1 MSIFF
6 YFWHNLA
13 KYLNYDIFFGQ
24 VNNKKI
30 QNIREVVWKII
41 DTDISLKKDLLRG
54 IINVRSLAKY
64 IIGTQN
70 IDASLDAVISAI
82 RRHDKGQENKGESYS
97 VYDVLKQARISTRTN
112 MSSLL
117 LKRTDDVKTRLGRPD
132 KLIDYP
138 GHETIRVLEGAQAL
152 TLIFDRKNFEKM
164 KSLFTERVILE
175 ENKKVGMIE
184 INYPRI
190 LKKTPG
196 VFLIV
201 FNELAENGISV
212 IDSLMS
218 SNEHIILV
226 EEEKLL
232 KAFELIYDL
241 CKS

>member
-1 MSIFF
+1 M
-6 YFWHNLA
+6 A
-13 KYLNYDIFFGQ
+13 G
-24 VNNKKI
+24 KKI
-30 QNIREVVWKII
+30 QNIREFVWKII
-41 DTDISLKKDLLRG
+41 DMDISLKKDLLRDV
-54 IINVRSLAKY
+54 INVRSLAKH
-64 IIGTQN
+64 ILSTQK

-82 RRHDKGQENKGESYS
+82 RRYDKAPENKGEAYS

-117 LKRTDDVKTRLGRPD
+117 LKRTDEVKTKLGRPD
-132 KLIDYP
+132 KLMDFQ
-138 GHETIRVLEGAQAL
+138 GHETIRVLEGSQAL
-152 TLIFDRKNFEKM
+152 TLIFDRKNFEKI
-164 KSLFTERVILE
+164 KSLFTKAVVLE
-175 ENKKVGMIE
+175 ENKNTGMVE
-184 INYPRI
+184 ITYPRA

-218 SNEHIILV
+218 STEHIILL

-232 KAFELIYDL
+232 KAFELIYNL